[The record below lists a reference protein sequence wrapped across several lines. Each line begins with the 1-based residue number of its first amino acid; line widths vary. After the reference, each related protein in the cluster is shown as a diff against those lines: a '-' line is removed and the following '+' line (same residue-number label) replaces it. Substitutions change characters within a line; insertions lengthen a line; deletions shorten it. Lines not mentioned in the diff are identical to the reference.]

1 MIILS
6 KLADYGVI
14 VATHLAAHPERQATA
29 AAIAAATLLPRATVA
44 KLLKALAHAGLV
56 SATRGAAGGYRLARR
71 PGAISVAE
79 VVAAIDGDI
88 GVTQCSVHAADCD
101 RTNYCPTRP
110 HWVAINRAVGAALS
124 AISLAEMI
132 GPLAFAAPPAAVAEP
147 RMPARDA
154 RSLMDEPAR

>member
-14 VATHLAAHPERQATA
+14 VASHLAAHPERQATA
-29 AAIAAATLLPRATVA
+29 AAIAAATKLPPATVA

-56 SATRGAAGGYRLARR
+56 TATRGAAGGYRLARL
-71 PGAISVAE
+71 PAAISVAE

-88 GVTQCSVHAADCD
+88 GMTQCSVHATDCD

-110 HWVAINRAVGAALS
+110 HWAAINRAVGAALS

-132 GPLAFAAPPAAVAEP
+132 GPLAFAPALPVFAEP
-147 RMPARDA
+147 APRNARI
-154 RSLMDEPAR
+154 LMDEPPQ

>member
-14 VATHLAAHPERQATA
+14 VASHLAAHPGRQATA
-29 AAIAAATLLPRATVA
+29 AAIAAATRLPPATVA

-56 SATRGAAGGYRLARR
+56 SATRGAAGGYRLARL
-71 PGAISVAE
+71 PAAISVAE

-88 GVTQCSVHAADCD
+88 GMTQCSVHAEDCE

-110 HWVAINRAVGAALS
+110 HWAAINRAVGAALS

-132 GPLAFAAPPAAVAEP
+132 GPLAFLPPAQSFAAP
-147 RMPARDA
+147 RMPKGEART
-154 RSLMDEPAR
+154 LMEEPPR